1 MFQWSGLSICC
12 WQCAHVLF
20 TWYSAGI
27 AISLIRHRLHNAWA
41 VRLLW
46 WIGVYPWV
54 LTAWAGQR
62 TTVRKLHR
70 RQEVRDVTGKTADGE
85 ANCTAKPAFI
95 SLLINLLWS
104 LTEKLLVSG
113 VIKCRNSSSPNFCRI
128 FPIRVDLHMSKRRA
142 KNYTS
147 INSINLPHV
156 LIQKGPHLP
165 CPALPRVLCPI
176 NLPLSISLPLQCHS
190 TLLLSRE
197 TKRSTDTSINSDAW
211 HVAT

>member
-1 MFQWSGLSICC
+1 M
-12 WQCAHVLF
+12 F

-27 AISLIRHRLHNAWA
+27 AISLIPHCLHNAWA

-62 TTVRKLHR
+62 ATVRKLHQ
-70 RQEVRDVTGKTADGE
+70 RQEVREVRGKTANAE
-85 ANCTAKPAFI
+85 ASCTAKPAFI
-95 SLLINLLWS
+95 SLLLYLHRS

-128 FPIRVDLHMSKRRA
+128 FPICVDVITLHMSKLRA

-156 LIQKGPHLP
+156 LIQKGPHLL
-165 CPALPRVLCPI
+165 CPALPHVLSPI
-176 NLPLSISLPLQCHS
+176 NLPPSISLPLQCHS

-197 TKRSTDTSINSDAW
+197 TKRPTDTAINSDVW